1 MPAAVIPITQG
12 QSAPTFMP
20 PKNWGFSEASYTF
33 QATKLV
39 TSDRCVELTRR
50 GNYFDCTHHDYKKYD
65 FDGRY
70 IKPGPWTMQQ
80 PLMSNSAAPFYVPL
94 SQRKPSAPLRLG
106 KQIVVA
112 FTNLA
117 FGEDRWP
124 DLLCKGDET
133 TQDFVQALAEAAQ
146 LPVKMVEGRNKSGS
160 QGAVGMSWYFHNG
173 DPIVEVHPVQFLHVH
188 EWADLAKWKPNHV
201 TKCYKH
207 TRSVWDPET
216 KAVTDKEFWYR
227 RDWTPLA
234 DIFYKE
240 VEAKSNVEPAW
251 EIDEKRS
258 VVHGDGFCHFVWWQN
273 VPCSDNP
280 DGKPDYNGL
289 YEKLDEVDT
298 INSVVCRG
306 GKLNLDPT
314 LKLKM
319 EPEAVGGCMVKK
331 GSDNALVTGEGG
343 DAAYLELSGT
353 SLEAGGKLVD
363 RLTKQVLDEAEC
375 VITNPDEVA
384 AGSVSSVALQIVYAP
399 MLARLSLVKATAG
412 ATIVELLTQ
421 MLTVARARWSE
432 TEKVR
437 DEAGNETGEE
447 RAVTN
452 YLNLPPKVVEEEVK
466 DPATGKPTG
475 EVSITFEEREPGQG
489 ERVEL
494 AWGPTFKPNSVDVQ
508 NVVTTMSTATGGK
521 AVVSQKT
528 AVEVV
533 ANLLGKD
540 PKTVLEELEHDNQT
554 QMQMNGT
561 MFGMPGAG
569 DTMTADE
576 AAQQAAG
583 GAAPGGE
590 PAELDP
596 EVELAKGA
604 EREAA
609 EHGLGN
615 EQARQIAQDHL
626 DMDPAYYSKEDAG
639 AQQAAGGKPGAPV
652 EVKAPERPK
661 IALTSTDLG
670 AIITVNEARAQYGF
684 GPWPDADGELSLAE
698 FKVKHG
704 KEVSGSAQAD
714 KGQDPNKPPPAPP
727 AAFGGAPGGKP
738 PFGKKAPPGAPGA
751 PQPGDGEE
759 PKPEKKPPFGK

>member
-1 MPAAVIPITQG
+1 MPAAAVIPITQ
-12 QSAPTFMP
+12 SPNAPPTMVP
-20 PKNWGFSEASYTF
+20 QKNWGFSEASYSF

-50 GNYFDCTHHDYKKYD
+50 GSYYDCTHHDFKKYD

-94 SQRKPSAPLRLG
+94 AQRKPSAPLRLG

-124 DLLCKGDET
+124 DLLCKGDEK

-146 LPVKMVEGRNKSGS
+146 LPVKMVEGRNKAGS
-160 QGAVGMSWYFHNG
+160 QGAVGMSWYFHAG
-173 DPIVEVHPVQFLHVH
+173 DPVVEVHPIQYLHVH
-188 EWADLAKWKPNHV
+188 EWADLAKWKPAHV

-207 TRSVWDPET
+207 VRSIWDAAS
-216 KAVTDKEFWYR
+216 KSVVDKEFWYR
-227 RDWTPLA
+227 RDWTRLA

-251 EIDEKRS
+251 EIDEARS

-280 DGKPDYNGL
+280 DGKPDYAGL

-314 LKLKM
+314 LKLRM
-319 EPEAVGGCMVKK
+319 EVEAVGGAMVKK
-331 GSDNALVTGEGG
+331 GSDNAIVTGEGG
-343 DAAYLELSGT
+343 DAAYLELSGQ

-363 RLTKQVLDEAEC
+363 RLTKQALDEAEC
-375 VITNPDEVA
+375 VVTDPDQVA

-421 MLTVARARWSE
+421 MLTVARDRWKEMESV
-432 TEKVR
+432 T
-437 DEAGNETGEE
+437 DEEGNVTGERE
-447 RAVTN
+447 VTN
-452 YLNLPPKVVEEEVK
+452 YLNLPPKVVEDEEK
-466 DPATGKPTG
+466 DPTTGKPTG
-475 EVSITFEEREPGQG
+475 EVSITFEEREPGNG
-489 ERVEL
+489 ERIEL
-494 AWGPTFKPNSVDVQ
+494 AWGPTFKPNSVDIQ
-508 NVVTTMSTATGGK
+508 NTVTTMNTATGGK
-521 AVVSQKT
+521 PVISQKS

-540 PKTVLEELEHDNQT
+540 PKAVLEEIEHDNHT
-554 QMQMNGT
+554 QMQMNGS
-561 MFGMPGAG
+561 MFGMPGPG
-569 DTMTADE
+569 DTMTAPE
-576 AAQQAAG
+576 AAAQGAG
-583 GAAPGGE
+583 GAGAEQP
-590 PAELDP
+590 ELDP
-596 EVELAKGA
+596 EAELEKGA
-604 EREAA
+604 QREAA
-609 EHGLGN
+609 EHGLGD
-615 EQARQIAQDHL
+615 EQARKIAQDHL

-639 AQQAAGGKPGAPV
+639 AQQAAGGKPGVPV

-684 GPWPDADGELSLAE
+684 GPWPDSDGELSLAE

-704 KEVSGSAQAD
+704 KEVAGSSMAD
-714 KGQDPNKPPPAPP
+714 KGQDPNKPPPKPP

-738 PFGKKAPPGAPGA
+738 GFGKKAVPGAPGVQ
-751 PQPGDGEE
+751 QPDVGEGAE
-759 PKPEKKPPFGK
+759 PAKKPPFGK